1 MNTTYASNEGLLGS
15 AKHWAKTW
23 KLDVD
28 EV

>member
-1 MNTTYASNEGLLGS
+1 MNTTYTPNERLLGS

-23 KLDVD
+23 KLDID